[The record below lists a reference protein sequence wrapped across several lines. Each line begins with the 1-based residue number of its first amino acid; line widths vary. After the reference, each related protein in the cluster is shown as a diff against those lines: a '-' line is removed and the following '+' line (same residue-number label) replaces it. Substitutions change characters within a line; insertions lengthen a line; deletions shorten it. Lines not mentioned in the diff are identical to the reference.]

1 MIGWQ
6 TSTTRSPRSFVV
18 CKSSSDDRGMCL
30 TINFSDMK
38 QVERSSSPN
47 LIKIG
52 LEPYASFQKTDC
64 GRASTNGSPHPIR
77 QLTITLRVIL
87 ITRKLQRG
95 SSKETFTRNGNQ
107 EVLSFGFTESVRP
120 VPIFY
125 PILNDVSIL

>member
-1 MIGWQ
+1 M
-6 TSTTRSPRSFVV
+6 STTRSPRSFVV

-30 TINFSDMK
+30 TINSTDMK

-47 LIKIG
+47 LIEIG
-52 LEPYASFQKTDC
+52 LEPYGSFQKTNC
-64 GRASTNGSPHPIR
+64 GRASTNGSPHQIR

-87 ITRKLQRG
+87 ITRKSQCG
-95 SSKETFTRNGNQ
+95 SSKETYTRNGNQ
-107 EVLSFGFTESVRP
+107 EHLSFGFTESVRP